1 VNGDVL
7 YTTRWNTTTR
17 RPIVGHRWLDEDEAR
32 GIYESGAS
40 MLEVVDAAVR
50 DEAGVPR
57 ARWVLGLG
65 PSGRVRAQ
73 FFTPAGSI
81 WRSTDY
87 DVIDGRLWRC
97 ISRDYTYPDNT
108 HRYSQTDAT
117 MQIASTF
124 HPDGTGTI
132 DFIDHSKPD
141 VDRARLTEAP
151 VSGFWMDRPVFGQW
165 DQLADPDYG
174 IPPETPGV

>member
-7 YTTRWNTTTR
+7 YATRWNTTTR
-17 RPIVGHRWLDEDEAR
+17 RPIVGHRWLEEGEAR
-32 GIYESGAS
+32 GIYESAS
-40 MLEVVDAAVR
+40 GDFVVVDAAVR
-50 DEAGVPR
+50 DEAGLPC
-57 ARWVLGLG
+57 ARWVIGIG
-65 PSGRVRAQ
+65 TSGGIRVR

-87 DVIDGRLWRC
+87 DVIDGRLWRW
-97 ISRDYTYPDNT
+97 ISRDYTYPDDAR
-108 HRYSQTDAT
+108 RYWRSESTF
-117 MQIASTF
+117 QIASQF
-124 HPDGTGTI
+124 RPDGTGTV

>member
-1 VNGDVL
+1 VSGDVL
-7 YTTRWNTTTR
+7 YTTEWNDWTGH
-17 RPIVGHRWLDEDEAR
+17 PMPGHRWLEEGEAR
-32 GIYESGAS
+32 AIYEGCTS

-50 DEAGVPR
+50 DEARVPR
-57 ARWVLGLG
+57 ARWVLGLS

-87 DVIDGRLWRC
+87 DVVDGRLWRW
-97 ISRDYTYPDNT
+97 ISRDYTYMDDSVR
-108 HRYSQTDAT
+108 HGRSEAT
-117 MQIASTF
+117 FQIASEF
-124 HPDGTGTI
+124 RPDGTGTI
-132 DFIDHSKPD
+132 DFIDKSKPD

-151 VSGFWMDRPVFGQW
+151 VSRFWMDRPVFGQW

-174 IPPETPGV
+174 IPSESPGV

>member
-7 YTTRWNTTTR
+7 YATRWSTKTR
-17 RPIVGHRWLDEDEAR
+17 LPTPDSRWLEEDEAR
-32 GIYESGAS
+32 AIYESGAS

-87 DVIDGRLWRC
+87 DVVDGRLWRW
-97 ISRDYTYPDNT
+97 ISDDYTYPDDAR
-108 HRYSQTDAT
+108 RYVEFESTGHITAT
-117 MQIASTF
+117 F
-124 HPDGTGTI
+124 RPDGTGTI

-151 VSGFWMDRPVFGQW
+151 VAGFWMDRPVFGQW